1 MDIQYAMYDSEI
13 LSSERCSDEYI
24 KYNSC
29 GWGIYPR
36 NIHVKRP
43 KGRLDYQLAY
53 VAKGSAIFNDKILSE
68 GDMYIF
74 RPGEPQE
81 IISLEENYT
90 HYWIHFTGKAADT
103 LFKHTTYTLIK
114 SSYCEQFKKFCKEN
128 VRLRSIPNKS
138 YYDDMITEGNLL
150 TLITSIAKEQDNSTC
165 ISDKRVEKIIKY
177 ICDNPTISLT
187 NQQYADMVNMSKYY
201 FIRKFVT
208 ITGTSPQKYR
218 LNILLEKSLLLLED
232 TSLRINEIAFSL
244 GFDDSLYFSRLFK
257 KQYGVSPSKYR
268 K

>member
-1 MDIQYAMYDSEI
+1 MEIQYASYNGAVN
-13 LSSERCSDEYI
+13 SDRTSNEYI
-24 KYNSC
+24 KFNSC
-29 GWGIYPR
+29 GWGLYPK
-36 NIHVKRP
+36 NFSMKRP
-43 KGRLDYQLAY
+43 NGRLDYMIAY
-53 VAKGSAIFNDKILSE
+53 ISNGKVNFNDNILSS
-68 GDMYIF
+68 GDMYIC
-74 RPGEPQE
+74 RPGQSQNLL
-81 IISLEENYT
+81 SLEENYL
-90 HYWIHFTGKAADT
+90 HYWIHFTGTAADR
-103 LFKHTTYTLIK
+103 LFKESNYTVIK
-114 SSYCEQFKKFCKEN
+114 STLGDRFEKFCKET
-128 VRLRSIPNKS
+128 VRTHFIPKIS
-138 YYDDMITEGNLL
+138 HYDSMITEGNLL